1 MSALNKDPKRFLSR
15 GPYFIQ
21 ITDNETCK
29 VAKNN
34 VKGGII
40 VWVKEK
46 TYTFKWDRDAK
57 KWV

>member
-1 MSALNKDPKRFLSR
+1 MSAVQTESQRKVVLSALNKD
-15 GPYFIQ
+15 
-21 ITDNETCK
+21 CK